1 MPLPRDRTKPVGPIS
16 LTESVFEASILPTDD
31 HERSLPDIMLRA
43 RWVAAIRPSLIQFK
57 YLDPPAPL
65 PVSSI

>member
-1 MPLPRDRTKPVGPIS
+1 MGPIS
-16 LTESVFEASILPTDD
+16 FPQSVSGSSILPTDD

-57 YLDPPAPL
+57 YLEPPAPL